1 MIYTIVQEFPNK
13 VLLKDHKA
21 AVSIYM
27 PTHRMYTERERD
39 ILVYKNLVKDIDSM
53 LEETLDKKA
62 AAILSGSLHALET
75 DLDLWNESLDGLA
88 LFATLDEI
96 LVYRLPEP
104 VSPLATLGTQFH
116 LVPIMQV
123 FQTHNSVVLLALN
136 ADRFGL
142 YQAGPYG
149 IHPLDLPESMP
160 TTLPK
165 VLGHHHTDK
174 YHTHGSYSSVSN
186 RSTFHGHGGA
196 PAEEELDQL
205 RFFKR
210 INQLLSSYLP
220 DTYPMPVIVVALDH
234 LQAEFMKHS
243 TIASLESPGIL
254 GSFDDFEETDLLAI
268 LSERANSSF
277 DATIEPLIERYHA
290 LKNQG
295 LSAPDSTK
303 LQSALSEGRVDTLFI
318 AADQD
323 ELADHGNTMLH
334 QALAKGTHVFVLDQD
349 KMPDATIAAGFLRY

>member
-1 MIYTIVQEFPNK
+1 MTYTIVQEFPNK
-13 VLLKDHKA
+13 ALLQDHPA

-53 LEETLDKKA
+53 LEERLDKKA
-62 AAILSGSLHALET
+62 AAIFSDALHALET

-88 LFATLDEI
+88 MFATLDEI
-96 LVYRLPEP
+96 VVYRLPEP
-104 VSPLATLGTQFH
+104 VPAFATVGTQFH
-116 LVPIMQV
+116 LGPIMQV

-149 IHPLDLPESMP
+149 IRPLDLPESIP
-160 TTLPK
+160 TTLPE

-174 YHTHGSYSSVSN
+174 YHTHGSYSSTSN

-205 RFFKR
+205 RFFTR

-220 DTYPMPVIVVALDH
+220 DTYPMPVIVVGLDH

-268 LSERANSSF
+268 LSERATTSMA
-277 DATIEPLIERYHA
+277 ATIVPLIERYHA
-290 LKNQG
+290 LKNEG

-303 LQSALSEGRVDTLFI
+303 LHSALSEGRVDTLFM
-318 AADQD
+318 AADAD
-323 ELADHGNTMLH
+323 ELADHGNSMLH
-334 QALAKGTHVFVLDQD
+334 QALAKGTKVWILENEQ
-349 KMPDATIAAGFLRY
+349 MPEPTIAAGLFRY